1 MQKDFTYDTYSGLIA
16 SLKKAGYVFLPFIDF
31 ISNGSDGEKC
41 IALRHDIDR
50 LPENALKMARMENT
64 AGIKASY
71 YFRIV
76 KESYDED
83 IIRQI
88 AELGHEIGYH
98 YENFSAVNSR
108 KVFREVKDERSKEK
122 GVKSKEKL
130 FELAIDDF
138 RLNLEKLRKLYPV
151 KTICMHGSPLSKW
164 DNRDLWKRYDYKDFG
179 IIAEPYFD
187 LDFDEVFYLTDTG
200 RRWDGDA
207 FNVRDKV
214 ETLERGNVRTVKRE
228 MAFEGLRFRHTW
240 DIIEAVEKEL
250 LPDKI
255 MINTHPQRWT
265 DNPMDWTKE
274 LVWQNVK
281 NVVKRIVVK
290 RKDGAIGLGD

>member
-1 MQKDFTYDTYSGLIA
+1 VQKDFTYDTYSGLIA

-98 YENFSAVNSR
+98 YENLTTCGGDLR
-108 KVFREVKDERSKEK
+108 
-122 GVKSKEKL
+122 
-130 FELAIDDF
+130 LAIDDF

-151 KTICMHGSPLSKW
+151 NTICMHGSPLSKW
-164 DNRDLWKRYDYKDFG
+164 DNRDLWKKYDYRDYG

-187 LDFDEVFYLTDTG
+187 IDFDEVFYLTDTG
-200 RRWDGDA
+200 RRGMGI
-207 FNVRDKV
+207 R
-214 ETLERGNVRTVKRE
+214 
-228 MAFEGLRFRHTW
+228 
-240 DIIEAVEKEL
+240 
-250 LPDKI
+250 
-255 MINTHPQRWT
+255 
-265 DNPMDWTKE
+265 
-274 LVWQNVK
+274 LV
-281 NVVKRIVVK
+281 
-290 RKDGAIGLGD
+290 